1 MTHPTTQDP
10 VSDADAPLD
19 EGPPAKQQKTGWEN
33 YQLNANGALT
43 AYESG
48 THFAHLV
55 DAPVT
60 VLEGI
65 GMHAGLG
72 LKSLGCETVK
82 ELAEYK
88 YFQLSRALSVLAKT
102 EITGKR
108 PKDCLMNVDK
118 AVVKGYEDKSLKE
131 IVKAPIHALQGLTES
146 RAESTLEG
154 LGVKTIEDLAEFVYC
169 QNAEAIVEAAKYEH
183 VLTDPERKVAREL
196 HKLS

>member
-1 MTHPTTQDP
+1 MTNPTTQDIAATARAQFDQP
-10 VSDADAPLD
+10 QS
-19 EGPPAKQQKTGWEN
+19 KQQKTGWEN
-33 YQLNANGALT
+33 YTLNANGALT
-43 AYESG
+43 AYESN
-48 THFAHLV
+48 THFANLV

-60 VLEGI
+60 VLEGV

-88 YFQLSRALSVLAKT
+88 YFKLARALNVLAKA

-108 PKDCLMNVDK
+108 PKDSLMNVDK
-118 AVVKGYEDKSLKE
+118 AVIKGYEEKSLKE
-131 IVKAPIHALQGLTES
+131 IVEAPIHVLEGLTES

-154 LGVKTIEDLAEFVYC
+154 LGVKTIQDLGEFVHC

-183 VLTDPERKVAREL
+183 ILTDPERKVAREL
-196 HKLS
+196 HKLQ